1 MPSTRI
7 RPLIAVVAVL
17 GLALVG
23 CTRGGGGN
31 QSADQAAQATGPI
44 KIWYSNNQDEV
55 KWGKAV
61 VAAWNQAHADQ
72 KVTAEEI
79 PAGETSEE
87 VIGASITA
95 GNTPCLVSTPPRRPC
110 PSSRSRA
117 GWSPLTASPTA
128 PAT

>member
-7 RPLIAVVAVL
+7 RLWMAVVATL

-23 CTRGGGGN
+23 CTRGGGGD
-31 QSADQAAQATGPI
+31 QTADQATQATGPI

-55 KWGKAV
+55 KWGKAA

-79 PAGETSEE
+79 PAGKS
-87 VIGASITA
+87 
-95 GNTPCLVSTPPRRPC
+95 
-110 PSSRSRA
+110 
-117 GWSPLTASPTA
+117 
-128 PAT
+128 